1 MPVGDGDGDGN
12 ENANVHVLKQTVIQ
26 LKQRIKQLSS
36 DKLKQ
41 IQLLIVAEKETI
53 IDIVTLSESV
63 KDLEELPNLMSE
75 LIDDPIYRKHLFYR
89 EKLIVIIA
97 KSDTVRRNGRGAE
110 SSQE

>member
-1 MPVGDGDGDGN
+1 MLTDDDLLDKSSKIAVCIFGRLNLIKYDLN
-12 ENANVHVLKQTVIQ
+12 IFNKLIIAETNSIVNVLT
-26 LKQRIKQLSS
+26 
-36 DKLKQ
+36 
-41 IQLLIVAEKETI
+41 TI
-53 IDIVTLSESV
+53 IIIKSIWKYESV